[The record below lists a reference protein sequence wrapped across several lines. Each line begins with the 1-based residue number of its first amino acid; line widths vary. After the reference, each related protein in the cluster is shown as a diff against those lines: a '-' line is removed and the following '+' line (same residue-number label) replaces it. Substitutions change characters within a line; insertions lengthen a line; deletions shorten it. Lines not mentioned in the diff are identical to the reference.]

1 MRRICRGPRWTCRN
15 RIAHDPESTAATELE
30 GDLTDGV
37 QAAIHKAVV
46 DGKPIN
52 LKDDIRFRV
61 THGHQSASLRHGPLD
76 RASQEEERAQQEGE
90 RYARGNDPPPCKADG
105 AVGKGLV

>member
-1 MRRICRGPRWTCRN
+1 LHDFSVRRQCAEYAAGQGGLAATGF
-15 RIAHDPESTAATELE
+15 AHDPESTAATELE

-61 THGHQSASLRHGPLD
+61 THGH
-76 RASQEEERAQQEGE
+76 
-90 RYARGNDPPPCKADG
+90 
-105 AVGKGLV
+105 